1 MHLSSKSMS
10 MYKINNLQTSQ
21 ARVDTTWA
29 SSQLLDLRLLLLLYH
44 ALRVHI
50 CAYIA
55 RVPTQGTV
63 VSQLEQRRC
72 DLGTRS
78 PLRFTH
84 ASTEMPA
91 KTTAAPSHWPSVSV
105 WL

>member
-1 MHLSSKSMS
+1 MS

-50 CAYIA
+50 CADVA
-55 RVPTQGTV
+55 MCRTQAM
-63 VSQLEQRRC
+63 VSELE
-72 DLGTRS
+72 
-78 PLRFTH
+78 
-84 ASTEMPA
+84 
-91 KTTAAPSHWPSVSV
+91 
-105 WL
+105 